1 MGNMVAKF
9 IDFGLRSLERRPM
22 LTPMMMYAVGFG
34 AAPLIISLSVW
45 RDASCS
51 PNPQKFYPL
60 YMVSI
65 TPDIAGRNDARG
77 LNANIVLDQ
86 AARSVARIA

>member
-34 AAPLIISLSVW
+34 AAALIISLSVW

-60 YMVSI
+60 YMVSHCI
-65 TPDIAGRNDARG
+65 WYRLLRILPDETMR
-77 LNANIVLDQ
+77 
-86 AARSVARIA
+86 AA